1 MSKQVSFIH
10 TRATTFDKVP
20 IQIKVNGVVED
31 ITGSTIL
38 MQLRKSEKG
47 VVIYTVS
54 NTITDGV
61 NGIFE
66 LDEQFI
72 DILTCRYQF
81 DIEIT
86 FATGTFA
93 GQTQRFISGLFII
106 EPAISETP

>member
-10 TRATTFDKVP
+10 KRATTFDKTP
-20 IQIKVNGVVED
+20 MQIKVNGTVEN
-31 ITGSTIL
+31 ITGSNIL

-47 VVIYTVS
+47 VVIYTVA
-54 NTITDGV
+54 NTITDGT

-72 DILTCRYQF
+72 DIPTCTYIY
-81 DIEIT
+81 DIEIE

-93 GQTQRFISGLFII
+93 GQTQRFISGKFII
-106 EPAISETP
+106 EPAISEMP